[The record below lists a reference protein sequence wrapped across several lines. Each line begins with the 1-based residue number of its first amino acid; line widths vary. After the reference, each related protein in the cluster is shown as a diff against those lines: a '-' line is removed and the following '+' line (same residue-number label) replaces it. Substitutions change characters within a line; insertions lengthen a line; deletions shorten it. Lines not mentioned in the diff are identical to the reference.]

1 MAHRTQ
7 EQRNTDNFFMDLEN
21 WALEHRWDARIGIP
35 CGRARHLDHLW
46 GEVMR
51 GEMADYPRR
60 TFDQYCEW
68 VESGGG
74 DDWFQP
80 EEPNHAYIE
89 AQTKQR
95 TSYLCRDMVAP
106 LSVSLHERIVPLALA
121 QRQSNAQSNARS
133 NAQSNGTMAAV
144 EVNGRGEP
152 PTDLRRIGQA
162 GG

>member
-1 MAHRTQ
+1 MAHHTQ
-7 EQRNTDNFFMDLEN
+7 ERRNTDNFFMDLEN

-80 EEPNHAYIE
+80 EEPDHAYIE
-89 AQTKQR
+89 AQAKQR

-121 QRQSNAQSNARS
+121 QRQSNAQSNA
-133 NAQSNGTMAAV
+133 QSNGTMAAV